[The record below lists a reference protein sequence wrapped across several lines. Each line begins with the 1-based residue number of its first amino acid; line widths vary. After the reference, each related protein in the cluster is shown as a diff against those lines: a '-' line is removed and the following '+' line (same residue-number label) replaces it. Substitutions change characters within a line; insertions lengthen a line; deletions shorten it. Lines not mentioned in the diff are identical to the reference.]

1 LPINTQI
8 NLLTD
13 VELLEQLCSSKD
25 DDLLYK
31 EFLRRFLPEVKS
43 RCELTCKQRK
53 LDKHLGLQIAH
64 DTFERFRKYKSFNI
78 EKVKLHDKSKAIIVY
93 LCKIST
99 SLFNNFHRDEKHEES
114 NYKTY
119 FDDILESVDP
129 TASSIESLKNKKDLA
144 VFIFCKLNSKEKRII
159 LTDLE
164 YKRHHK
170 YLPDTVIEELARE
183 LSLKPA
189 SIRKA
194 RERAIEKI
202 KKAIDEINQ

>member
-1 LPINTQI
+1 M
-8 NLLTD
+8 
-13 VELLEQLCSSKD
+13 ELLEQLCSSKE

-53 LDKHLGLQIAH
+53 LDKHVGLQVAH
-64 DTFERFRKYKSFNI
+64 DVFERFRKYKSFDI
-78 EKVKLHDKSKAIIVY
+78 QKVKIDDKRKAIIVY
-93 LCKIST
+93 LFKIAT
-99 SLFNNFHRDEKHEES
+99 SLFNNFHKDEKQEEK

-119 FDDILESVDP
+119 FDDILESVDLS
-129 TASSIESLKNKKDLA
+129 ASSMESLKNKKDLA
-144 VFIFCKLNSKEKRII
+144 VFIFGKLNSKEKRII
-159 LTDLE
+159 LADLE

-170 YLPDTVIEELARE
+170 YLPDSVIEELASE

>member
-1 LPINTQI
+1 MMT
-8 NLLTD
+8 
-13 VELLEQLCSSKD
+13 
-25 DDLLYK
+25 
-31 EFLRRFLPEVKS
+31 
-43 RCELTCKQRK
+43 
-53 LDKHLGLQIAH
+53 
-64 DTFERFRKYKSFNI
+64 
-78 EKVKLHDKSKAIIVY
+78 
-93 LCKIST
+93 T
-99 SLFNNFHRDEKHEES
+99 S
-114 NYKTY
+114 
-119 FDDILESVDP
+119 DILESVDP

-159 LTDLE
+159 LTDLK